1 MIYKNKSFKYIII
14 LFILSFLYVQ
24 TAECEGYITIYN
36 IKFLKPDISSK
47 HLPLWKTLKA
57 SLVKNINKINYYN
70 SIEDEDISDIKIK
83 FRVFNIRST
92 HNFNIEYS
100 LLSKKTVFSIRS
112 KKDFEKFPGI
122 FTGDLKAAFPL
133 RGVIFKIDGLYFKA
147 NIGRYYDVKKGDI
160 FIIVDKND
168 AARIKGL
175 AIVLNSLNR
184 YSEFIITAQNQKVNN
199 NDILLPFTYD
209 LHLQY
214 HPFEKI
220 SYYGNIKTPYEF
232 SGLYGPAYKIF
243 SSLGNYI
250 FISDEKET
258 GFFII
263 QKNHYEKIEDVN
275 YNQIHDV
282 KFDLKEK
289 YLAYLKGNHEL
300 KLVKPG
306 SMAKHALKFDKKSF
320 NYNLILEK
328 EGSIFT
334 AENVY
339 IDYFSFYKE
348 DNIIFIDNW
357 RQTIVDM
364 NIKNNSFKEISIA
377 NKLILPPDPN
387 RAVEET
393 YYVEYQKVLI
403 TPNNKKVVLLA
414 ENKAA
419 IIKDLETGMEELIED
434 VDYMKMSK
442 SGVYLVYK
450 QGRKVIFHDLY
461 TEKHIT
467 FSMDE
472 PFDDYMLSYS
482 ERYLVYIKNH
492 NPNSLNYID
501 REEGTTQKDVFKNM
515 ENKYIIKLEGLYDD
529 NILVYGKLFDLDD
542 NKKLDYR
549 DLNNIIYFNFST
561 GSGSIVE
568 DNVDDFYQL
577 GNYKKYIIFNRYKK
591 LLVTRIKNEKISK

>member
-1 MIYKNKSFKYIII
+1 M
-14 LFILSFLYVQ
+14 SFLYLQ
-24 TAECEGYITIYN
+24 PAEGEGYITIYN

-47 HLPLWKTLKA
+47 HLPLWKNLKA
-57 SLVKNINKINYYN
+57 ALVKNINKINYYN
-70 SIEDEDISDIKIK
+70 SIEDADISDIKIK
-83 FRVFNIRST
+83 FRIFNVKST

-100 LLSKKTVFSIRS
+100 LLSKKTVCSIRS
-112 KKDFEKFPGI
+112 KKDYEKFPGT
-122 FTGDLKAAFPL
+122 FTDDLKSAYPL

-168 AARIKGL
+168 PSEIKGL
-175 AIVLNSLNR
+175 AIVHSSLNR
-184 YSEFIITAQNQKVNN
+184 YSEFIITAQNQNVNN

-214 HPFEKI
+214 HPFKKI
-220 SYYGNIKTPYEF
+220 SYYKNIKTTYEF

-258 GFFII
+258 GFFIN

-275 YNQIHDV
+275 YNQIQDV

-289 YLAYLKGNHEL
+289 YLAYLVGNHDL

-306 SMAKHALKFDKKSF
+306 SMAKHVLKFDKKLF

-328 EGSIFT
+328 EENIYT
-334 AENVY
+334 TENVF
-339 IDYFSFYKE
+339 IDDFSFYKE
-348 DNIIFIDNW
+348 DNLIFIDNW
-357 RQTIVDM
+357 RQIIIDM
-364 NIKNNSFKEISIA
+364 NIKNNSFKEIRIA
-377 NKLILPPDPN
+377 NKLIPPPDPN

-393 YYVEYQKVLI
+393 YYVEYRKVLI
-403 TPNNKKVVLLA
+403 TPNNKKVILLA

-419 IIKDLETGMEELIED
+419 IIKDLETGMEELVNN

-442 SGVYLVYK
+442 SGVYLIYK
-450 QGRKVIFHDLY
+450 QGKKIIFHDLY
-461 TEKHIT
+461 TAKHIT
-467 FSMDE
+467 FPIDE
-472 PFDDYMLSYS
+472 LFDDYMLSYS
-482 ERYLVYIKNH
+482 ERYLVYMKNR
-492 NPNSLNYID
+492 NPNSLNYFD
-501 REEGTTQKDVFKNM
+501 REKDSFQKDAFKNM
-515 ENKYIIKLEGLYDD
+515 EKKYIKKLEGLYDD

-561 GSGSIVE
+561 GRGSMVE
-568 DNVDDFYQL
+568 DNIDDYYRL
-577 GNYKKYIIFNRYKK
+577 SNYKKYIIFNRYKK